1 MGLPIL
7 CWPPWWNYSFSV
19 DHLDGTFYS
28 QMKSFLELHIL
39 SGTAMHAYCIVP
51 SIGHICYL
59 GWTVQL
65 FQLFWNAQ
73 CMPTLPVSWLFTE
86 KATSSGLQC
95 ISQIATSSR
104 LQDFSRIA
112 TSSGLQYISQIATFS
127 GLPYISQIAISSGLL
142 YTSKIATFS
151 GLLYISHT
159 ATFSGLVFIS
169 QITTSSSGL
178 RLVFMYYT
186 QASCPLCWTTECCL
200 GRTASP
206 FP

>member
-1 MGLPIL
+1 MDHTVSLGQL
-7 CWPPWWNYSFSV
+7 NFSGPHRWDCPFFV
-19 DHLDGTFYS
+19 DHLGGPIHSQWTTLMGLFILRWYPFWNFTFLVGLPCMHS
-28 QMKSFLELHIL
+28 TLDRTHLLPWLDCSAFPTLLEC
-39 SGTAMHAYCIVP
+39 SMHAHSSCF
-51 SIGHICYL
+51 L
-59 GWTVQL
+59 TVY
-65 FQLFWNAQ
+65 W
-73 CMPTLPVSWLFTE
+73 
-86 KATSSGLQC
+86 KG
-95 ISQIATSSR
+95 
-104 LQDFSRIA
+104 FSRIA